1 MSGPGLYQ
9 ELKRRHVVRVAVAY
23 AAAAWV
29 VLQLAGLLLPT
40 FGAPAWVLKVL
51 VGLVALLFPIAL
63 VLAWAFEIT
72 PEGVRRTVPEG
83 HEAERA
89 PEAAHR
95 VGRTLNGAI
104 IGALGLAV
112 VLLAWRL
119 VVVRRGGG
127 ASAPDRSIAV
137 LPFESLSADSA
148 NAYFASGMQDMILTK
163 LAAIEGLK
171 VISRTSTESY
181 GSRPENLRTI
191 GRELGVASVLEGSV
205 QKAGQQVLVNVQL
218 IDARTDGHL
227 WAESYTRTLE
237 NVFGVEGEVA
247 GKVADALR
255 TTLSPAEQ
263 RRVAAPPT
271 TDAAA
276 YDLYLQADAHARR
289 AYDNNG
295 LSSVELPRAIPLYEA
310 ALARDSGFALAAAA
324 LGTAHMTVY
333 WFGPDRTEARL
344 AAAREAADRALR
356 LQPDLGQGHLA
367 LALWY
372 YWGHRNYDAGIAQL
386 EAARKALPSS
396 AEVQADL
403 AAIERRKGEW
413 ERSLASFRKATLLDP
428 RRPDPFAQLGL
439 TYQMLRR
446 YGEADSAFARAGMLE
461 PESAVWGWGRAV
473 NTLLWKGDLGP
484 FRSLLSR
491 LQPGS
496 DLYRAT
502 VGVRF
507 QVLWLDRDYE
517 AAIRAA
523 RSDTASSWDDAN
535 NVALPRALRVGW
547 ALEAAGRPDSARQVY
562 AAVRSR
568 MQQALAGRPDEPDLH

>member
-1 MSGPGLYQ
+1 MSGPGLFR
-9 ELKRRHVVRVAVAY
+9 ELKRRHVVKVAVAY

-83 HEAERA
+83 QQAERA
-89 PEAAHR
+89 PEAARR
-95 VGRTLNGAI
+95 VGRRLNGAI

-119 VVVRRGGG
+119 VVVQRGDGGG
-127 ASAPDRSIAV
+127 AAPARSIAV

-163 LAAIEGLK
+163 LAGIEDLK

-181 GSRPENLRTI
+181 GSRPPNLRTI

-218 IDARTDGHL
+218 IDAHTDGHL

-247 GKVADALR
+247 AKVADALR
-255 TTLSPAEQ
+255 ATLSPAEE
-263 RRVAAPPT
+263 RRVTAPPT

-289 AYDNNG
+289 AYDANP
-295 LSSVELPRAIPLYEA
+295 LTSVELPRAIPLYEA
-310 ALARDSGFALAAAA
+310 ALAHDSTFALAAAA
-324 LGTAHMTVY
+324 LGTAHMTLY

-344 AAAREAADRALR
+344 AAAREAADRALA

-372 YWGHRNYDAGIAQL
+372 YWGHRDYDRALEQL
-386 EAARKALPSS
+386 EAARQALPSS
-396 AEVQADL
+396 AEIEVDL
-403 AAIERRKGEW
+403 AAIARRKGEW
-413 ERSLASFRKATLLDP
+413 ERSLASFRQATLLDP

-446 YGEADSAFARAGMLE
+446 YAEADSAFARAGMLE
-461 PESAVWGWGRAV
+461 PESAVW
-473 NTLLWKGDLGP
+473 
-484 FRSLLSR
+484 
-491 LQPGS
+491 
-496 DLYRAT
+496 
-502 VGVRF
+502 
-507 QVLWLDRDYE
+507 
-517 AAIRAA
+517 
-523 RSDTASSWDDAN
+523 
-535 NVALPRALRVGW
+535 
-547 ALEAAGRPDSARQVY
+547 
-562 AAVRSR
+562 
-568 MQQALAGRPDEPDLH
+568 